1 MGSDA
6 FLGHSQ
12 CTNLTFLIFST
23 FHFVAVVFCCSF
35 CQDIE
40 ILFNANSLL
49 LVIIINV
56 SILIFTS
63 LTLYK
68 EQIIFA
74 FMYKLKSWYFY
85 ARKLVN
91 ILLPLSGP
99 LQCHE
104 LGSIDSERAPIDVKL
119 FQVLWS
125 GMDSALPSRKNFRPF
140 AMWWTW
146 SIDSARA
153 PVDV

>member
-1 MGSDA
+1 MNKISISWQNEQQNTTA
-6 FLGHSQ
+6 TKWKVEKL
-12 CTNLTFLIFST
+12 N
-23 FHFVAVVFCCSF
+23 
-35 CQDIE
+35 
-40 ILFNANSLL
+40 NANSLL
-49 LVIIINV
+49 LVNNQCFYFNIYQFDI
-56 SILIFTS
+56 
-63 LTLYK
+63 YK

-99 LQCHE
+99 LQYHE
-104 LGSIDSERAPIDVKL
+104 LGSIDSERAPVDIYL

-146 SIDSARA
+146 SIDCERA
-153 PVDV
+153 PVDDC